1 MKLKDSIED
10 KTSNDKE
17 IDNTISVEAIQ
28 PWSNVILKIKIPDS
42 IFQELEN
49 VYDYTMKDWK
59 SFGNQ
64 LVGQIAE
71 EPEVTMEIQQKF
83 PNWTKFCLDAV
94 QNFVR
99 FQTLQNFVGE
109 PDKIEDYLKDET
121 LARITTMW
129 FVNQKPNEYNPA
141 HIHTNCK
148 ISAVCYLKTPK
159 KQIKNRKPHYK
170 SDGKI
175 TFINNTGTDPHF
187 SNAQCS
193 FKPVPGDM
201 YVFGALQHHMVWPY
215 RSTDPDDLRVSLSF
229 NADVIKK
236 SMLEQQEKQQEK
248 MYEEMKKFKEQQSE
262 VKDDKSTD
270 VSDINKSG

>member
-94 QNFVR
+94 HFLVEASMVKYK
-99 FQTLQNFVGE
+99 LQ
-109 PDKIEDYLKDET
+109 
-121 LARITTMW
+121 
-129 FVNQKPNEYNPA
+129 
-141 HIHTNCK
+141 
-148 ISAVCYLKTPK
+148 
-159 KQIKNRKPHYK
+159 
-170 SDGKI
+170 GK
-175 TFINNTGTDPHF
+175 
-187 SNAQCS
+187 
-193 FKPVPGDM
+193 
-201 YVFGALQHHMVWPY
+201 
-215 RSTDPDDLRVSLSF
+215 
-229 NADVIKK
+229 
-236 SMLEQQEKQQEK
+236 
-248 MYEEMKKFKEQQSE
+248 
-262 VKDDKSTD
+262 
-270 VSDINKSG
+270 